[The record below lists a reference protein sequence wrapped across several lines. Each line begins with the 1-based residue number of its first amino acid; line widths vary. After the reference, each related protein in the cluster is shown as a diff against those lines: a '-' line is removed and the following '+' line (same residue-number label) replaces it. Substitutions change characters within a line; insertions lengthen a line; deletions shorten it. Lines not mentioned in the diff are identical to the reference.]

1 MVASLPTLERD
12 IYAEF
17 VRENRHLMRKLRT
30 KATSYWNSYK
40 QGKTGTDHVYWA
52 RLLSLPS
59 PPLEAPMPRRPRIA
73 VAEVPVHIIQR
84 GNNRGACFF
93 ADADYEFYL
102 AHLQALA
109 AKFDC
114 AVHAYCLMTNHVH
127 LLLTPRQADGCALL
141 MKHLGQRYVQHI
153 NRTYRRSGTLWEG
166 RFRSCLAQSERYV
179 LACYRY
185 IELNPQ
191 RAGMA
196 NHPRQYRWSSYRIN
210 AEGKASDLIEPH
222 DQYMRLGRGPQ
233 ARREA
238 YRALFREG
246 LDEAVVNEIRTA
258 TNGGF
263 VLGAAR
269 FQTRIAAMLG
279 RRVTA
284 GQAGRPPRNDT
295 EGASAGPNHLQ
306 ARSRRDGSRRRKSH

>member
-1 MVASLPTLERD
+1 
-12 IYAEF
+12 
-17 VRENRHLMRKLRT
+17 
-30 KATSYWNSYK
+30 
-40 QGKTGTDHVYWA
+40 
-52 RLLSLPS
+52 
-59 PPLEAPMPRRPRIA
+59 MPRRSRIT

-93 ADADYEFYL
+93 ADTDYELYL

-109 AKFDC
+109 AKFEC

-141 MKHLGQRYVQHI
+141 MKHLGQRYVQHV

-185 IELNPQ
+185 IELNPH
-191 RAGMA
+191 RAGIVS
-196 NHPRQYRWSSYRIN
+196 HPRQYRWSSYRIN

-222 DQYMRLGRGPQ
+222 DQYVRLGRSRQ

-238 YRALFREG
+238 YRALFREA
-246 LDEAVVNEIRTA
+246 LDEAVVNEIRAA

-269 FQTRIAAMLG
+269 FQEQIAAMLG

-284 GQAGRPPRNDT
+284 GRAGRPPRKHA
-295 EGASAGPNHLQ
+295 ERASAGPNRPQ
-306 ARSRRDGSRRRKSH
+306 ARPSRDGSRRRKNH